1 MQASSNRPT
10 SFMSSTDYV
19 LRVLFDRL
27 ARAFQ
32 VYLDSHSGSGSG
44 SLVVP
49 EYTTVAL
56 MLAADV
62 DEIPTFAKCAN
73 YSGTD
78 ENQSLW
84 MKSGF
89 AVADNGTDVRESTHT
104 PGIFFERVWVR
115 ENL

>member
-1 MQASSNRPT
+1 
-10 SFMSSTDYV
+10 MSSTDYV

-32 VYLDSHSGSGSG
+32 VYITDHSGSGSG

-56 MLAADV
+56 MLAAPVGD
-62 DEIPTFAKCAN
+62 IPTFAKCAN
-73 YSGTD
+73 YTGTD
-78 ENQSLW
+78 GNQSLW

-89 AVADNGTDVRESTHT
+89 AVADNGVDIRESTDT
-104 PGIFFERVWVR
+104 PGIFFERIWVR

>member
-1 MQASSNRPT
+1 
-10 SFMSSTDYV
+10 MSSTDYV

-32 VYLDSHSGSGSG
+32 VYLDSQTSGSG
-44 SLVVP
+44 SLTVP
-49 EYTTVAL
+49 EYDTVAL

-73 YSGTD
+73 YLSGD
-78 ENQSLW
+78 DNQSLW

-89 AVADNGTDVRESTHT
+89 ATADNGTDIRESTHT
-104 PGIFFERVWVR
+104 PGIFFERIWVR
-115 ENL
+115 EPL